1 MLPTQR
7 EWRHTCLE
15 ALKNEWS
22 CVNVVCGI
30 FTDAPGLWPCLRVR
44 HVVEDRTPMF
54 QRGSEFPVHDDKTL
68 ILLWLNCKQSV
79 IGLVHILN
87 TRHQGTYLCCIWV
100 YPLLLESRIP
110 RQIILDRRQIF
121 SLKSFQKKILLMR
134 PWFTCDLKIHYVN
147 YAFSIL
153 KLSTLWE
160 GRNNCISMCKI
171 FHALQ
176 PSNLQQTYN
185 VVAVLRV
192 RVTIASKDSWFHK
205 LVSLLATLRLQM
217 MIGCG
222 KY

>member
-1 MLPTQR
+1 MNQLDSYTTYVPLGQGVSLDWTFWPTLFHDERFNETFDRVLGAFLRYEVWTTLLFWSGAYIATLTSVWIRRSEMLPTQR

-87 TRHQGTYLCCIWV
+87 TRHQGTYSCCIWV

-121 SLKSFQKKILLMR
+121 SL
-134 PWFTCDLKIHYVN
+134 
-147 YAFSIL
+147 
-153 KLSTLWE
+153 
-160 GRNNCISMCKI
+160 
-171 FHALQ
+171 
-176 PSNLQQTYN
+176 
-185 VVAVLRV
+185 
-192 RVTIASKDSWFHK
+192 
-205 LVSLLATLRLQM
+205 
-217 MIGCG
+217 
-222 KY
+222 